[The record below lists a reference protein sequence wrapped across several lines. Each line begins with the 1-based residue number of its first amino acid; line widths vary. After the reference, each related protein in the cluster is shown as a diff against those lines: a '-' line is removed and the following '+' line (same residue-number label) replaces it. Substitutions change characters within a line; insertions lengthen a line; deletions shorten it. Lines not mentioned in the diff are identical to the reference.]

1 MNKGHVDRV
10 LARTF
15 ELEMKSVVDALKGVK
30 VASKVRFIMGN
41 SNFLLDKVILV
52 ADAQYTQTTGSRCQ
66 KLIDLR
72 SKYQEEVKS
81 VAKI

>member
-1 MNKGHVDRV
+1 MAKS
-10 LARTF
+10 F
-15 ELEMKSVVDALKGVK
+15 ELEMESVVEALKKVK

-52 ADAQYTQTTGSRCQ
+52 ADAQYTRTTGLKCQ

-72 SKYQEEVKS
+72 SKYQAKVKS
-81 VAKI
+81 VANM